1 MKRHLFAAALLAGST
16 LSTPASAQ
24 MMECT
29 GSIASMAV
37 AAVDAVVSM
46 LGGGRASQIAQ
57 ALQIKEAV
65 IANFCAAS
73 MNDNLIDLNEYE
85 RRNIANGPANGI
97 PGINGMIRRTDPW
110 LNQGGFLMGEAA
122 IQQQVSQI
130 YPEMFPLLSAED
142 LIGVNGEFR
151 QRERASY
158 LAAVALQ
165 NLAAQEQGRALVR
178 ARDHAAAGRAGEGMR
193 SELQAMNAI
202 GGEQIV
208 AMNGLTA
215 ATLGSQRAQQESR
228 LRDEA
233 KVAASNASAE
243 EFMSNL
249 NVCTNCNISRPF
261 LGN

>member
-16 LSTPASAQ
+16 FSLPAAAQ
-24 MMECT
+24 GFECT
-29 GSIASMAV
+29 GSMASLAV
-37 AAVDAVVSM
+37 AAVDTVVSM
-46 LGGGRASQIAQ
+46 LGGGRASQLAQ
-57 ALQIKEAV
+57 GLQIKEAI

-73 MNDNLIDLNEYE
+73 MNDQLLEINEYE
-85 RRNIANGPANGI
+85 RRNIANGTANGI
-97 PGINGMIRRTDPW
+97 TGINGMIRRTEPW
-110 LNQGGFLMGEAA
+110 LNQGGFLMGETA
-122 IQQQVSQI
+122 IQQQVSRI
-130 YPEMFPLLSAED
+130 YPEMFPLLTAED

-165 NLAAQEQGRALVR
+165 NLAAQEQGRALAR

-208 AMNGLTA
+208 ALNGLTA
-215 ATLGSQRAQQESR
+215 ATLGSQRAAQESR

-249 NVCTNCNISRPF
+249 SVCTNCNISRPF